1 MNFLA
6 RWMPSTSRAGVILN
20 PPFDPLNTNAYQT
33 GWLPEGQN
41 DSFITQFSPLPVS
54 SNSSCISVDSFMDK
68 NISSACGEAE
78 LSGTGFHNA
87 LDALKLPSLD
97 GNPLSLWDDAD
108 VFNQDVA
115 DCPVKDAAE
124 ANGQCSSSFIQE
136 LEKLKEWQL
145 QKQGQLKMQQ
155 TYQLLKVTEDQ
166 KKLIES
172 VSAQEVPLDSSNGS
186 LNSEHTKEQL
196 NNCHGYGKSQA
207 GPDFLDGGSQICQ
220 QEKDV
225 VCNEDLLKSQ
235 DRPINPGIGMKM
247 QSFEEMLEEQLK
259 LEEERLKCTE
269 PVKMSAKAE
278 VKGNTKR
285 PFLKRGEG
293 LARFTSRSFPV
304 KPPCKE
310 TQPINAEKVA
320 QAKSVS
326 KINKPQVQRKT
337 SVLKKKNLSGKD
349 IGLQKKADTHSL
361 CKMNHI
367 QETNSF
373 GHQSGENTAEVP
385 PKLLTEPKIQVKPVE
400 KTLVKPFP
408 VKANWSSE
416 EVSKVSDSISAK
428 MHSSASLNP
437 MTYERNKQ
445 YSISRTARNVPP
457 SGQEYSFD
465 LSFQKK
471 IEKWDEEKEKEN
483 LELNEFELLEQA
495 ADEISFSSNSSF
507 MQKVLHLDVQ
517 GQTGH
522 RLSSTPI
529 KTLKQHQQTAKIS
542 PFTRDGKVQ
551 TLSQIIQE
559 TLDCKRT
566 HVASNKAI
574 ILNCISK
581 KSASFTNDQ
590 EGANRC
596 SESCQDISDSE
607 VEDDDTAL
615 QPCISQGVL
624 TSEITPCQHINLYD
638 KTAYQDHTK
647 ESEDESD
654 GVHVDEVGYTS
665 DESTVIEKKCKLQ
678 PGNIDPLTF
687 DDDDTWNDL
696 EVFDKHGHL
705 ETAGNDEVVDRLHI
719 HCTAIDRTVANKEMK
734 RKVANGKTGDRKS
747 GDTFLDNRI
756 EQQPASE
763 LMVKLFPSLKPKN
776 KPAVVQNT
784 RLHYYR
790 KKVAD
795 FEKVK
800 ADELTRLE
808 EYKKE
813 EMRKLQKERK
823 VFEKY
828 AAAARA
834 IPDKKEREE
843 MQTTSGGLRQE
854 VLQEISHADGK
865 IEQILQN
872 GDQIIIFPNGSRK
885 EICADG
891 KTIKVTF
898 FNGDIK
904 QIMADQRVIYFY
916 ADAQTTHT
924 TYPDGLEVL
933 QFPNNQIEKHFPDGR
948 KEITFP
954 DQTIKNVYPDGQEES
969 LLPDGTVIR
978 VAQNGNKIIEFIN
991 GQRELHTS
999 EYKRREYPDGTVKT
1013 VYASGQ
1019 QETHYPTGRLI
1030 LQLGTLDI
1038 SGSTV
1043 LEADPSISCEP
1054 PNLTDIAKVVNQ
1066 LRGGKAAGICGVQ
1079 GELHQAGGKA
1089 VVLQLLAIFASIWET
1104 GIIPTDWKTGLDI
1117 HIWKGKGD
1125 RLDCGNYKGINTA
1138 LCARASRNKS
1148 EKKRRDQF
1156 NVLIKELS
1164 TMLPGN
1170 TRKMDKTTVLE
1181 RTIDFLQKHSDVSSH
1196 TEAIDVKQDW
1206 KPSFLGN
1213 EEFTQLMLECDV
1225 MDQNLLNFLPE
1236 QEHSEIYKL
1245 LSSHLLEK
1253 DSVSPDHSNAE
1264 NGLEFCCHLL
1274 LGNVNP
1280 KEPPTYEYIKF
1291 VGNFCSYNNVPSSSS
1306 NGFDGAIQRTFKSD
1320 IGEQVCYVATV
1331 RLATPQFIK
1340 VLPAL
1345 LPAALPG
1352 VVEELP
1358 LHPEALQVYL
1368 ESSSGS
1374 TSWCGGSAA
1383 FQGSI
1388 SIQVPPGSDY
1398 GPQLG

>member
-1 MNFLA
+1 MSVTTELQTQMNFLA
-6 RWMPSTSRAGVILN
+6 CWMPSTSRAGVILN
-20 PPFDPLNTNAYQT
+20 PPFDPVNANAYQT
-33 GWLPEGQN
+33 GWLLEGQN

-115 DCPVKDAAE
+115 DYPVKDAAD
-124 ANGQCSSSFIQE
+124 ANGQCSSSFIQK

-155 TYQLLKVTEDQ
+155 TYQLQKVTEEQ
-166 KKLIES
+166 KKLVES
-172 VSAQEVPLDSSNGS
+172 ISAQEVPLDSSNGS
-186 LNSEHTKEQL
+186 LNTEHTEEQL
-196 NNCHGYGKSQA
+196 NDCHGYGESQA
-207 GPDFLDGGSQICQ
+207 RPDFLDGGSQICQ
-220 QEKDV
+220 QEKDF
-225 VCNEDLLKSQ
+225 VCNEDLLESQ
-235 DRPINPGIGMKM
+235 DRPIKPGIGMKM

-278 VKGNTKR
+278 VKGNIKR

-293 LARFTSRSFPV
+293 LARFTRRSFPV

-310 TQPINAEKVA
+310 MQPSNTEKVA

-349 IGLQKKADTHSL
+349 IGLQKKADTHTL

-385 PKLLTEPKIQVKPVE
+385 PKLLTETKIQVKPVE

-408 VKANWSSE
+408 VKTNWSSE

-428 MHSSASLNP
+428 MHSSTSLNP

-483 LELNEFELLEQA
+483 LELNEFEMLEQA

-559 TLDCKRT
+559 TLDSKRT
-566 HVASNKAI
+566 PVASNKAV

-581 KSASFTNDQ
+581 KSASITNDQ

-607 VEDDDTAL
+607 VEEDDTAL
-615 QPCISQGVL
+615 QPCINQGVL
-624 TSEITPCQHINLYD
+624 RSEITPCQHINLYD

-654 GVHVDEVGYTS
+654 GVDEVGYTS

-696 EVFDKHGHL
+696 EVFDKH
-705 ETAGNDEVVDRLHI
+705 AGNDEVVDSLHI
-719 HCTAIDRTVANKEMK
+719 YCTAIDRTVANKEMK

-784 RLHYYR
+784 VTSTESQQSPENKAQSDLLNKRCLELEAEIEKFRTLNSALENQRQESNKASEEWR

-843 MQTTSGGLRQE
+843 MQVLKQQVTELQEELKRKETRWSNTFSRLKKQLESLTKENGDLRNELKVMERLRVEAWKKMEADNEKHKQVDSVVSCNQKLKPMSPPGLVKFSATTSASVAAERPKE
-854 VLQEISHADGK
+854 SCSPIKEHEARKNMPVLADKCQVEALETAGQLHNVVYPGMATK
-865 IEQILQN
+865 PHQIEQILQN
-872 GDQIIIFPNGSRK
+872 GDQVIIFPNGSRK
-885 EICADG
+885 EVCADG
-891 KTIKVTF
+891 KTVKVTF

-969 LLPDGTVIR
+969 LLPDGTIIR

-1019 QETHYPTGRLI
+1019 QETHYPTGRVRI
-1030 LQLGTLDI
+1030 KDKDG
-1038 SGSTV
+1038 
-1043 LEADPSISCEP
+1043 
-1054 PNLTDIAKVVNQ
+1054 N
-1066 LRGGKAAGICGVQ
+1066 
-1079 GELHQAGGKA
+1079 
-1089 VVLQLLAIFASIWET
+1089 
-1104 GIIPTDWKTGLDI
+1104 IIVD
-1117 HIWKGKGD
+1117 
-1125 RLDCGNYKGINTA
+1125 
-1138 LCARASRNKS
+1138 
-1148 EKKRRDQF
+1148 
-1156 NVLIKELS
+1156 
-1164 TMLPGN
+1164 
-1170 TRKMDKTTVLE
+1170 
-1181 RTIDFLQKHSDVSSH
+1181 
-1196 TEAIDVKQDW
+1196 
-1206 KPSFLGN
+1206 
-1213 EEFTQLMLECDV
+1213 TQM
-1225 MDQNLLNFLPE
+1225 
-1236 QEHSEIYKL
+1236 
-1245 LSSHLLEK
+1245 
-1253 DSVSPDHSNAE
+1253 
-1264 NGLEFCCHLL
+1264 
-1274 LGNVNP
+1274 
-1280 KEPPTYEYIKF
+1280 
-1291 VGNFCSYNNVPSSSS
+1291 
-1306 NGFDGAIQRTFKSD
+1306 
-1320 IGEQVCYVATV
+1320 
-1331 RLATPQFIK
+1331 
-1340 VLPAL
+1340 
-1345 LPAALPG
+1345 
-1352 VVEELP
+1352 
-1358 LHPEALQVYL
+1358 
-1368 ESSSGS
+1368 
-1374 TSWCGGSAA
+1374 
-1383 FQGSI
+1383 
-1388 SIQVPPGSDY
+1388 
-1398 GPQLG
+1398 

>member
-1 MNFLA
+1 MSVTTELQTQMNFLA
-6 RWMPSTSRAGVILN
+6 CWMPSTSRAGVILN
-20 PPFDPLNTNAYQT
+20 PPFDPVNANAYQT
-33 GWLPEGQN
+33 GWLLEGQN

-115 DCPVKDAAE
+115 DYPVKDAAD
-124 ANGQCSSSFIQE
+124 ANGQCSSSFIQK

-155 TYQLLKVTEDQ
+155 TYQLQKVTEEQ
-166 KKLIES
+166 KKLVES
-172 VSAQEVPLDSSNGS
+172 ISAQEVPLDFRNNSEVWHLTGGSGNLSYQEISGTLSITKIGIYEQVAEIHHSIQKNVSENFHYLTGSVMMCVDKIHLPDEKLAPCPELEEKYFQSTLDSSNGS
-186 LNSEHTKEQL
+186 LNTEHTEEQL
-196 NNCHGYGKSQA
+196 NDCHGYGESQA
-207 GPDFLDGGSQICQ
+207 RPDFLDGGSQICQ
-220 QEKDV
+220 QEKDF
-225 VCNEDLLKSQ
+225 VCNEDLLESQ
-235 DRPINPGIGMKM
+235 DRPIKPGIGMKM

-278 VKGNTKR
+278 VKGNIKR

-293 LARFTSRSFPV
+293 LARFTRRSFPV

-310 TQPINAEKVA
+310 MQPSNTEKVA

-349 IGLQKKADTHSL
+349 IGLQKKADTHTL

-385 PKLLTEPKIQVKPVE
+385 PKLLTETKIQVKPVE

-408 VKANWSSE
+408 VKTNWSSE

-428 MHSSASLNP
+428 MHSSTSLNP

-483 LELNEFELLEQA
+483 LELNEFEMLEQA

-559 TLDCKRT
+559 TLDSKRT
-566 HVASNKAI
+566 PVASNKAV

-581 KSASFTNDQ
+581 KSASITNDQ

-607 VEDDDTAL
+607 VEEDDTAL
-615 QPCISQGVL
+615 QPCINQGVL
-624 TSEITPCQHINLYD
+624 RSEITPCQHINLYD

-654 GVHVDEVGYTS
+654 GVDEVGYTS

-696 EVFDKHGHL
+696 EVFDKH
-705 ETAGNDEVVDRLHI
+705 AGNDEVVDSLHI
-719 HCTAIDRTVANKEMK
+719 YCTAIDRTVANKEMK

-784 RLHYYR
+784 VTSTESQQSPENKAQSDLLNKRCLELEAEIEKFRTLNSALENQRQESNKASEEWR

-843 MQTTSGGLRQE
+843 MQVLKQQVTELQEELKRKETRWSNTFSRLKKQLESLTKENGDLRNELKVMERLRVEAWKKMEADNEKHKQVDSVVSCNQKLKPMSPPGLVKFSATTSASVAAERPKESCSPIKEHEARKNMPVLADKCQVEALETAGQLHNVVYPGMATKPHQTTSSGGLRQE
-854 VLQEISHADGK
+854 VLQEINHADGK

-872 GDQIIIFPNGSRK
+872 GDQVIIFPNGSRK
-885 EICADG
+885 EVCADG
-891 KTIKVTF
+891 KTVKVTF

-969 LLPDGTVIR
+969 LLPDGTIIR

-1019 QETHYPTGRLI
+1019 QETHYPTGRVRI
-1030 LQLGTLDI
+1030 KDKDG
-1038 SGSTV
+1038 
-1043 LEADPSISCEP
+1043 
-1054 PNLTDIAKVVNQ
+1054 N
-1066 LRGGKAAGICGVQ
+1066 
-1079 GELHQAGGKA
+1079 
-1089 VVLQLLAIFASIWET
+1089 
-1104 GIIPTDWKTGLDI
+1104 IIVD
-1117 HIWKGKGD
+1117 
-1125 RLDCGNYKGINTA
+1125 
-1138 LCARASRNKS
+1138 
-1148 EKKRRDQF
+1148 
-1156 NVLIKELS
+1156 
-1164 TMLPGN
+1164 
-1170 TRKMDKTTVLE
+1170 
-1181 RTIDFLQKHSDVSSH
+1181 
-1196 TEAIDVKQDW
+1196 
-1206 KPSFLGN
+1206 
-1213 EEFTQLMLECDV
+1213 TQM
-1225 MDQNLLNFLPE
+1225 
-1236 QEHSEIYKL
+1236 
-1245 LSSHLLEK
+1245 
-1253 DSVSPDHSNAE
+1253 
-1264 NGLEFCCHLL
+1264 
-1274 LGNVNP
+1274 
-1280 KEPPTYEYIKF
+1280 
-1291 VGNFCSYNNVPSSSS
+1291 
-1306 NGFDGAIQRTFKSD
+1306 
-1320 IGEQVCYVATV
+1320 
-1331 RLATPQFIK
+1331 
-1340 VLPAL
+1340 
-1345 LPAALPG
+1345 
-1352 VVEELP
+1352 
-1358 LHPEALQVYL
+1358 
-1368 ESSSGS
+1368 
-1374 TSWCGGSAA
+1374 
-1383 FQGSI
+1383 
-1388 SIQVPPGSDY
+1388 
-1398 GPQLG
+1398 